1 MTQFGI
7 DFDYKGEGRR
17 AWLFCATITLINL
30 PLLAVSFHTYT
41 YFMVDY
47 SVVNIVLYVISTFH
61 QNIMLTAP
69 SLTYVFWLRN
79 LQKRYAA
86 LNQLLM

>member
-1 MTQFGI
+1 MTRNGI
-7 DFDYKGEGRR
+7 HFDYKGENRR
-17 AWLFCATITLINL
+17 AWLFCAMITIINL
-30 PLLAVSFHTYT
+30 PLLAVSFHTYD

-47 SVVNIVLYVISTFH
+47 SVINIIQYIISTFH

-79 LQKRYAA
+79 LQKRYAV